1 MRICELLESSKQL
14 IPFPAG
20 TTMVDVSDI
29 YDWYK
34 LGMIISDLDDANPE
48 MFGKGPPHTA
58 IVFGSEEEE
67 HKIAP
72 LLKKLGLRIHDI
84 DSPEDVK
91 KAIYAKSLIKQL
103 EEEFAGTVSEGR
115 LSKTLGTAAIAGILG
130 FGAGQAV
137 RDWKPDLNLNPIQVM
152 KRATRPLDAL
162 IEAALENGLHGHE
175 LASFLAQMHHE
186 SGNFLR
192 MEEKPN
198 ADDPHFYKYEMKYN
212 PKKAKKLGNTEP
224 GDGERFKGRGFIH
237 LTGRYNYTKAS
248 EALGVDFVE
257 NPELAAETKYA
268 AKIAIWY
275 WMKRVRPKY
284 NGNFDSTTR
293 AINPGMMHASERRD
307 LYLGYKQA
315 MNLDNEEEQVNTK

>member
-1 MRICELLESSKQL
+1 ML
-14 IPFPAG
+14 INE
-20 TTMVDVSDI
+20 
-29 YDWYK
+29 
-34 LGMIISDLDDANPE
+34 IIEPTNE
-48 MFGKGPPHTA
+48 GK
-58 IVFGSEEEE
+58 
-67 HKIAP
+67 
-72 LLKKLGLRIHDI
+72 
-84 DSPEDVK
+84 
-91 KAIYAKSLIKQL
+91 
-103 EEEFAGTVSEGR
+103 
-115 LSKTLGTAAIAGILG
+115 LSKTLGTAAIAGALG

-137 RDWKPDLNLNPIQVM
+137 RDWKPDLDLNPIHVM
-152 KRATRPLDAL
+152 KRATVPLDEL
-162 IEAALENGLHGHE
+162 LSAALDEGLHGHE

-198 ADDPHFYKYEMKYN
+198 ADDPHFHKYEMKYN
-212 PKKAKKLGNTEP
+212 PKKAEDLGNTEP

-248 EALGVDFVE
+248 EALGIDFVE
-257 NPELAAETKYA
+257 NPELAAKTKYA

-293 AINPGMMHASERRD
+293 AINPGMMHARERRD

-315 MNLDNEEEQVNTK
+315 MNLDDKEEQDNTK

>member
-1 MRICELLESSKQL
+1 MRICELLEPSKQL

-67 HKIAP
+67 HKLVP
-72 LLKKLGLRIHDI
+72 LIKKLGLRIHDI
-84 DSPEDVK
+84 DRPEDVK

-103 EEEFAGTVSEGR
+103 EEDVVEEGR
-115 LSKTLGTAAIAGILG
+115 WARTLGTAAVAGALG

-137 RDWKPDLNLNPIQVM
+137 KDWKPDLDLNPIHVI
-152 KRATRPLDAL
+152 KRAKVPLEDL
-162 IEAALENGLHGHE
+162 IEVAFSKGLKGEE

-192 MEEKPN
+192 MEEKPH
-198 ADDPHFYKYEMKYN
+198 ADDPYFHKYEMKYN
-212 PKKAKKLGNTEP
+212 PKKAKALGNTEP
-224 GDGERFKGRGFIH
+224 GDGWKYRGRGYVH
-237 LTGRYNYTKAS
+237 LTGRYNYAKAG
-248 EALGVDFVE
+248 EALGLDLIN
-257 NPELAAETKYA
+257 NPDLAAIHKYA
-268 AKIAIWY
+268 ARIAIWY
-275 WMKRVRPKY
+275 WMTRVRPKY
-284 NGNFDSTTR
+284 TGNFDSTTR
-293 AINPGMMHASERRD
+293 AINPGMMHAEERRE
-307 LYLGYKQA
+307 LYQEYKRR
-315 MNLDNEEEQVNTK
+315 MGLDDEEEQQSKK